1 MRVASLVQFV
11 AMLTAVAAQA
21 QTPDKP
27 ASPCAAGAY
36 REFDFWAGE
45 WIVRAGSGEEVGRN
59 SVQPDQQ
66 GCALIERWTARDG
79 STGISINFYD
89 PVLRV
94 WTQQWVSAGAVLT
107 MTGGL
112 KDGAMV
118 LEGPLHYLKGRTRDA
133 LARDVDGAAGRPRA
147 PAVRRIGGRRQ
158 DLDRLVRR
166 LLHAYLTDRGVS

>member
-11 AMLTAVAAQA
+11 AMLFAVAAQA
-21 QTPDKP
+21 QHDNPEHARP
-27 ASPCAAGAY
+27 RSASPCATGAY

-45 WIVRAGSGEEVGRN
+45 WIVRAASGEEVGRN
-59 SVQPDQQ
+59 SVAARAA
-66 GCALIERWTARDG
+66 GLRAHRALDRADG

-118 LEGPLHYLKGRTRDA
+118 LEGPLHYLKDGRATR
-133 LARDVDGAAGRPRA
+133 LRGTWTVLPDGR
-147 PAVRRIGGRRQ
+147 VRQQFVESADDGKTW
-158 DLDRLVRR
+158 
-166 LLHAYLTDRGVS
+166 TDWFDGYYTRT

>member
-1 MRVASLVQFV
+1 MRVASLVQLV

-21 QTPDKP
+21 QTPATPP
-27 ASPCAAGAY
+27 ASPCATGAY

-45 WIVRAGSGEEVGRN
+45 WIVRAASGEEVGRN

-79 STGISINFYD
+79 TTGISINFYD

-94 WTQQWVSAGAVLT
+94 WTQQWVSPGTVLT
-107 MTGGL
+107 MTGGF

-118 LEGPLHYLKGRTRDA
+118 LEGPLHYLKKGVATRLRGTWTVLPDGRIRQQFVESRDDGKTWKDWFDGYYTR
-133 LARDVDGAAGRPRA
+133 
-147 PAVRRIGGRRQ
+147 I
-158 DLDRLVRR
+158 
-166 LLHAYLTDRGVS
+166 